1 MMYYNFKINILS
13 LLSMV
18 KDGKFLSNFRRF
30 SKKLLRNRKI
40 NRSKIVQFVINYH
53 TINIL
58 S

>member
-18 KDGKFLSNFRRF
+18 KDDKFLSKFRRF